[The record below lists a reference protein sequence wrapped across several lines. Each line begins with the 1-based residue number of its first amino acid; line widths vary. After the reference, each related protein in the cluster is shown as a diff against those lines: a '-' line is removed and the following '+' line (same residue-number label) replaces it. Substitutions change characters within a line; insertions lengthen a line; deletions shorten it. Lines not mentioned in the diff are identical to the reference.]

1 MSYKKQLLVDDYEI
15 SSKILGLGINGKVV
29 ECISRSTGK
38 KYALKI
44 LLDSPKS
51 RREVS
56 LHLRAKQ
63 CQQIVEVIDVYENSY
78 GGEKCLLMVMEKMEG
93 GELFQRIQ
101 EKTEGSLSFTER
113 EAAEIMNEI
122 CSAVYF
128 LHKRNIAHRD
138 LKPENLLYTKRGKD
152 AVLKLTDF
160 GFAKETV
167 NEGLSLQTPCYTPYY
182 VGMSLFIVIKN
193 FLLYNCIVIF
203 SS

>member
-1 MSYKKQLLVDDYEI
+1 MSYKKHSLTDDFEI
-15 SSKILGLGINGKVV
+15 SSKVLGFGINGKVV
-29 ECISRSTGK
+29 ECISRTTRK

-44 LLDSPKS
+44 LIDSPKS

-56 LHLRAKQ
+56 LHLKAKQ
-63 CQQIVEVIDVYENSY
+63 CPQIVEISEIYENTY

-101 EKTEGSLSFTER
+101 EKTEESLPSFTER
-113 EAAEIMNEI
+113 EAATIMNEI

-138 LKPENLLYTKRGKD
+138 LKPENLLYTSRGKN

-167 NEGLSLQTPCYTPYY
+167 SEGLSLQTPCYTPYY
-182 VGMSLFIVIKN
+182 VGK
-193 FLLYNCIVIF
+193 
-203 SS
+203 